1 MKVLNFGSLN
11 LDYVYSVD
19 HIVLPGE
26 TLSTLGR
33 VVNAG
38 GKGLNQSIA
47 LAHAGAVVFH
57 AGSVGIEEG
66 TFLIDTLASHG
77 VDTTFIKRENGVS
90 TGHAIVQ
97 VNDVGENCIL
107 IYPGAN
113 HSINRCYVDEVLSH
127 FSKGDFLVLQNEI
140 NELEYIIAEGKRRGM
155 MIVLNPSPYT
165 ESFEKMPLDHV
176 DYFVLNEIECARISG
191 CKAPEEGVVK
201 LIKKFP
207 NSKVILT
214 LGSKGVIYKD
224 RSMDYYQEAY
234 PVNQIIDTTAAGD
247 TFMGFFMGSLLK
259 GKSISECL
267 KIGCKAAALGITR
280 KGAAESIPMLD
291 EVMKECPT
299 DEPFS

>member
-26 TLSTLGR
+26 TLSTSSR
-33 VVNAG
+33 MINAG

-47 LAHAGAVVFH
+47 LAHAGAQVYH
-57 AGSVGIEEG
+57 AGSVGNEDG
-66 TFLIDTLASHG
+66 AFLVDTLAKHG

-90 TGHAIVQ
+90 TGHAIIQ
-97 VNDVGENCIL
+97 VNEAGENCIL

-113 HSINRCYVDEVLSH
+113 GSIHSRYVDEVMRH
-127 FSKGDFLVLQNEI
+127 FTKGDFLVLQNEI
-140 NELEYIIAEGKRRGM
+140 NELDYIITEGKRRNM
-155 MIVLNPSPYT
+155 AVVLNPSPYN
-165 ESFEKMPLDHV
+165 EAIEDMPLNHV
-176 DYFVLNEIECARISG
+176 DYFVLNEIECVRISG
-191 CKAPEEGVVK
+191 CITPGEGVSK
-201 LIKKFP
+201 IIKKYP

-224 RSMDYYQEAY
+224 CSVEYYQEAY
-234 PVNQIIDTTAAGD
+234 PVSQIIDTTAAGD
-247 TFMGFFMGSLLK
+247 TFMGFFMGSLLN
-259 GKSISECL
+259 GRDITECL

-291 EVMKECPT
+291 EVMKE
-299 DEPFS
+299 